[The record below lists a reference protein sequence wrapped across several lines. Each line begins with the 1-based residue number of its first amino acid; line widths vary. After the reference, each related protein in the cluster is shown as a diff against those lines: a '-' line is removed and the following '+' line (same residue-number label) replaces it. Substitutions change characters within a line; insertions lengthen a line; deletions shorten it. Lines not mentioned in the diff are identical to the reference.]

1 MWTKKKIN
9 KIKKSF
15 IRDKKSLMKRD
26 VGGTSMNNN
35 KWWKSWWLMRHL
47 PQQIMT
53 AITLSQS
60 LWKKKCSGRHL
71 FGKWLNW
78 RICDVFLLASITI
91 GFQYWVVVAT
101 WCIILLAQVT
111 VLCSFFWWKMGL
123 TTSFFGIWTLFPCF
137 IWYKGLYKDYV
148 LFERLCGPFV
158 WGLQTIFVRVSWVT
172 LKVEKKWATL
182 CVRACFYVCPD
193 LLETEQSSGNRG
205 PSSLLQSPTPGFHYT
220 QSHCHTLSQ
229 AVTVAV
235 SLSLNPSCPVECSW
249 SYQIP

>member
-1 MWTKKKIN
+1 MIDASSPAADNDSYHSFDLRFQAHSFSSMSVFWCLNQVSVKKK
-9 KIKKSF
+9 S
-15 IRDKKSLMKRD
+15 
-26 VGGTSMNNN
+26 
-35 KWWKSWWLMRHL
+35 
-47 PQQIMT
+47 
-53 AITLSQS
+53 
-60 LWKKKCSGRHL
+60 SGKHL

-91 GFQYWVVVAT
+91 GFRYWVVVAT

-123 TTSFFGIWTLFPCF
+123 TFSVYELYFHVSFDIKVYIKIMCCL
-137 IWYKGLYKDYV
+137 KGCVV
-148 LFERLCGPFV
+148 LLSEVFKRFL
-158 WGLQTIFVRVSWVT
+158 WGLAELHW
-172 LKVEKKWATL
+172 KWGKKWATL
-182 CVRACFYVCPD
+182 CVRAWFYVCPD

-205 PSSLLQSPTPGFHYT
+205 PSSLLQCPTPGFHYT

-249 SYQIP
+249 SYQTP

>member
-1 MWTKKKIN
+1 MKILIIDASSPAADN
-9 KIKKSF
+9 DSYHSF
-15 IRDKKSLMKRD
+15 DLRFQAHFFS
-26 VGGTSMNNN
+26 SMSVFWCLNQVSV
-35 KWWKSWWLMRHL
+35 K
-47 PQQIMT
+47 
-53 AITLSQS
+53 
-60 LWKKKCSGRHL
+60 KKKCSGKHL

-78 RICDVFLLASITI
+78 RICDLFLLASITI
-91 GFQYWVVVAT
+91 GFWYWVVVAT
-101 WCIILLAQVT
+101 WC
-111 VLCSFFWWKMGL
+111 CSGYSFVFIFLVKNGIN
-123 TTSFFGIWTLFPCF
+123 FFGIWTLFPCF

-235 SLSLNPSCPVECSW
+235 SLSRNPSCPVECSW
-249 SYQIP
+249 SYQTP

>member
-1 MWTKKKIN
+1 MIDASSPAADN
-9 KIKKSF
+9 DSYHSF
-15 IRDKKSLMKRD
+15 DLGFQAHFFS
-26 VGGTSMNNN
+26 SMSVFRCLNQV
-35 KWWKSWWLMRHL
+35 SV
-47 PQQIMT
+47 
-53 AITLSQS
+53 
-60 LWKKKCSGRHL
+60 KKKCSGRHL

-91 GFQYWVVVAT
+91 GFRYWVVVAT

-137 IWYKGLYKDYV
+137 IWYKGLNKDYV

-193 LLETEQSSGNRG
+193 LLDTEQSSGNRG

-235 SLSLNPSCPVECSW
+235 SLSLSTHHAL
-249 SYQIP
+249 